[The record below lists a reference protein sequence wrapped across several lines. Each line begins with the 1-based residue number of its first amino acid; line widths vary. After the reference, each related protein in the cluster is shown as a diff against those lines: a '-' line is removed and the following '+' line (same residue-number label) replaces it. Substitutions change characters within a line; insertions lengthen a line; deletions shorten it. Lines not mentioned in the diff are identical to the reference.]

1 MRLSLFI
8 LFIAAFLSQAV
19 LIYAYWVVGMRP
31 NPSLN
36 WVALSLTAVCV
47 TIMAAM
53 AIATQNM
60 GTRWLSLGLVGG
72 VALAFSAL
80 TIISIGIL
88 IAPFALAMIVISCVM
103 LILNR
108 RAGYGQEQ

>member
-8 LFIAAFLSQAV
+8 LFIAAFASQAV
-19 LIYAYWVVGMRP
+19 LIYAYWVVGMHP
-31 NPSLN
+31 NSNLN
-36 WVALSLTAVCV
+36 WAALSLTGVCV
-47 TIMAAM
+47 MLMVAM
-53 AIATQNM
+53 AVATQNAS
-60 GTRWLSLGLVGG
+60 TRWLSAGLVGG

-88 IAPFALAMIVISCVM
+88 IAPFALALIVVSCVM

-108 RAGYGQEQ
+108 RAGSGQEQ